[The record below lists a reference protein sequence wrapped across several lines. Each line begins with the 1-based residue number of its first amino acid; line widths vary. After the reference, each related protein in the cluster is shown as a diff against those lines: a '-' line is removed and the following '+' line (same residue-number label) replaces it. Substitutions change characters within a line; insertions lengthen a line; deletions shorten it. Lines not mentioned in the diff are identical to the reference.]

1 MESSFTLFYYK
12 ETEKI
17 YNSFKF
23 MDKIYQIENESITI
37 PIKNEL
43 FTSEPLI
50 TEIQL
55 YNEKEHFYNI
65 FNFNLYKGEN
75 IGNLFLDVNYSKIGR
90 TYELIFR
97 EENINI
103 EINKKEITHF
113 DTLGNKYRK
122 RCLLINFQK
131 IFININNININFGI
145 YIQFKA
151 NHKSFQ
157 FSFYNIEKKLIVV
170 KKIKQNK
177 KINLCFESNLLKTFL
192 EDLKSFIINKG
203 EDKKSIFKSIKLKYE
218 CLKEEECRK
227 LNISKNKLI
236 EQFNKEEYFQI
247 YYIKRLI
254 NTFYNNLKQIEKD
267 FSYIE
272 KILNYFEEIKIKISS
287 EKSLK
292 IYQKIFLLEFYFSM
306 LEKMNFEE
314 FITMNIKYYIMDKAE
329 KDSVF
334 YYVIKFLNEFIEQL
348 NESSYLFFP
357 LLELNSGV
365 GNYLQ
370 NKVYCFNM
378 ININTLKQHL
388 KEIVPEFIITFS
400 NKGKTIESIH
410 KYNGVISINTQKIVN
425 EDNIDFFM
433 QKLIDI
439 KQTKNYAI
447 KIIRYL
453 LHELSHKKFTFEN
466 QDKDYNSPLKFI
478 NKNNEIIE
486 LLNIN
491 SKKTG
496 SNICKKL
503 TSIINDFDDSGN
515 FLEYYF
521 GFIENEN
528 LMSLL
533 IKCNDLSKL
542 IDNPQLF
549 TSNNLSVLQKYIK
562 LKYLAQINNINY
574 IFQENISI
582 LDEIKQFEEL
592 MKENNIK
599 IEFIKEENFLN
610 KKRKNDEIEAI
621 KKKLDF
627 NKKDNY
633 MDKNEK
639 KEDKDKKEDQEV
651 EDKDEVEDEES
662 DDNNEK
668 QIGPLKIEEKLNN
681 ENLSP
686 EEYLKYKKML
696 KQYVFT
702 DWY

>member
-1 MESSFTLFYYK
+1 MKSSFTLFYYK

-23 MDKIYQIENESITI
+23 MDKIYQIENDSITI

-55 YNEKEHFYNI
+55 CNEKEKFYDI

-75 IGNLFLDVNYSKIGR
+75 IGNLFLDVNYAKIGR

-103 EINKKEITHF
+103 EINKKAITHF

-177 KINLCFESNLLKTFL
+177 KITLCFESNLLNTFL
-192 EDLKSFIINKG
+192 EDLNSFIINKG
-203 EDKKSIFKSIKLKYE
+203 ENKKLIFDSIKLKYE

-236 EQFNKEEYFQI
+236 EQFNKEEYFQL

-272 KILNYFEEIKIKISS
+272 KIFNYFEEIKIKISS

-292 IYQKIFLLEFYFSM
+292 IYEKIVILEFYFSKF
-306 LEKMNFEE
+306 EKMNFEE

-378 ININTLKQHL
+378 ININTLKHHL
-388 KEIVPEFIITFS
+388 KEIVPEFIISFS
-400 NKGKTIESIH
+400 NKGKTIALTH
-410 KYNGVISINTQKIVN
+410 KYNGVISINTQKIIN

-466 QDKDYNSPLKFI
+466 QDKDYYSPLKFI

-486 LLNIN
+486 LLNVN

-496 SNICKKL
+496 SNICKIL
-503 TSIINDFDDSGN
+503 TSTINDFGDSGH

-528 LMSLL
+528 LMNLI
-533 IKCNDLSKL
+533 IKCTDLSTL

-549 TSNNLSVLQKYIK
+549 TSNDLSILQKYIK
-562 LKYLAQINNINY
+562 LKYLTQINNINY

-582 LDEIKQFEEL
+582 LDEIKQLEEL
-592 MKENNIK
+592 MRENDIK
-599 IEFIKEENFLN
+599 IECIKEENFLN
-610 KKRKNDEIEAI
+610 KKRKSDDIEGI

-627 NKKDNY
+627 NKKENY
-633 MDKNEK
+633 IVENEK
-639 KEDKDKKEDQEV
+639 KEDDEKEDKEKKEDQEV
-651 EDKDEVEDEES
+651 EDEEF
-662 DDNNEK
+662 DDTNEK
-668 QIGPLKIEEKLNN
+668 LIGPLKIREKLDN

>member
-1 MESSFTLFYYK
+1 MKSSFTLFYYK

-43 FTSEPLI
+43 YTSEPLI

-55 YNEKEHFYNI
+55 CNEKEKFYDI

-75 IGNLFLDVNYSKIGR
+75 IGNLFLDVNYAKIGR

-103 EINKKEITHF
+103 EINKKAITHF

-177 KINLCFESNLLKTFL
+177 KITLCFESNLLNTFL
-192 EDLKSFIINKG
+192 EDLNSFIINKG
-203 EDKKSIFKSIKLKYE
+203 ENKKLIFDSIKLKYE

-236 EQFNKEEYFQI
+236 EQFNKEEYFQL

-272 KILNYFEEIKIKISS
+272 KIFNYFEEIKIKISS

-292 IYQKIFLLEFYFSM
+292 IYEKIVILEFYFSKF
-306 LEKMNFEE
+306 EKMNFEE

-388 KEIVPEFIITFS
+388 KEIIPEFIISFS
-400 NKGKTIESIH
+400 NKGKTIEATH
-410 KYNGVISINTQKIVN
+410 KYKEVISINTQKIVN

-466 QDKDYNSPLKFI
+466 QDKDYYSPLKFI

-496 SNICKKL
+496 SNICKIL
-503 TSIINDFDDSGN
+503 TSTINDFGDSGH

-528 LMSLL
+528 LMNLI
-533 IKCNDLSKL
+533 IKCTDLSTL

-549 TSNNLSVLQKYIK
+549 TSNDLSILQKYIK
-562 LKYLAQINNINY
+562 LKYLAQIKNINY

-582 LDEIKQFEEL
+582 LDEIKQLEEL
-592 MKENNIK
+592 MRENDIK
-599 IEFIKEENFLN
+599 IECIKEEYFLN
-610 KKRKNDEIEAI
+610 KKRKNDDIEGI

-627 NKKDNY
+627 NKKENY
-633 MDKNEK
+633 IDKNEK
-639 KEDKDKKEDQEV
+639 KEDDENEDKEKKEDQEV
-651 EDKDEVEDEES
+651 EDEEF
-662 DDNNEK
+662 DDTNEK
-668 QIGPLKIEEKLNN
+668 LIGPLKIREKLDN
-681 ENLSP
+681 EYLSP